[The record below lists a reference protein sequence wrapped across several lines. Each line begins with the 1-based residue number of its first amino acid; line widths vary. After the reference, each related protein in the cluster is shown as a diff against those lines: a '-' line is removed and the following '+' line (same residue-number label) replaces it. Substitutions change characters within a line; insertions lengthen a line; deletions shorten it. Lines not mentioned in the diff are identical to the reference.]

1 MSSRNMSELN
11 LLSGDWEAGNLQA
24 DDSFRL
30 RTKND
35 DPRLPK
41 RMNDGKFGELDEN
54 YFDIYLQEY
63 YLYCYSLLSS
73 DKT

>member
-1 MSSRNMSELN
+1 
-11 LLSGDWEAGNLQA
+11 
-24 DDSFRL
+24 
-30 RTKND
+30 
-35 DPRLPK
+35 
-41 RMNDGKFGELDEN
+41 MNDGKFGELDEN